1 MIYVK
6 TFIVHGWDYKFSKFT
21 VWPKWSNQ
29 RWKFF
34 LSERKLQLVELVRI
48 KLKRDVIYSPRNIFL
63 NIIVFRL

>member
-1 MIYVK
+1 MVGIISSVNLQSDQSDQ
-6 TFIVHGWDYKFSKFT
+6 IGG
-21 VWPKWSNQ
+21 
-29 RWKFF
+29 RKFF